1 MKERPII
8 FSGEM
13 VSAIIS
19 GRKTMTRRVVK
30 QSLPIG
36 TRWYGVVEDEL
47 CYRIVDSKSVNT
59 LCKCPYGQVSDRLWV
74 RETYNIEINLSN
86 REKAVCY
93 RADEDVPFGWK
104 PSIFM
109 PRWASR
115 ITLEITNIKVEQL
128 QDITEKDAKAEGCQQ
143 SATHSCREKFAGLW
157 DSINGKKHPWAS
169 NPWVWV
175 IEFQKVKP

>member
-1 MKERPII
+1 ML

-74 RETYNIEINLSN
+74 RETWQWNPYGGVVY
-86 REKAVCY
+86 KAGSGIVDCDG
-93 RADEDVPFGWK
+93 RGWK

-109 PRWASR
+109 PRSISR

-128 QDITEKDAKAEGCQQ
+128 QDITEEDAIKEGLINDEINQITAAENF
-143 SATHSCREKFAGLW
+143 ENLW
-157 DSINGKKHPWAS
+157 DSINGKKYPWAA
-169 NPWVWV
+169 NPWVWCL
-175 IEFQKVKP
+175 EFKKL